1 MTSPYR
7 IERDRGTKEYRHQF
21 AVLRDKWPLA
31 FPAKPHDI
39 RPLAIGATGEIA
51 AAMGWSLPYTLGV
64 LGRWKM
70 AAVYCQAVLAHD
82 QRIALDGA
90 PAETVDVEAKDL
102 AAKQLARLA
111 AREAAKKATK
121 PTASTAK
128 PRPAPTPAPPTKTP
142 EQLRDRVRA
151 GLLRRRA

>member
-21 AVLRDKWPLA
+21 AVLREKWPLA
-31 FPAKPHDI
+31 FPVKDQDV

-70 AAVYCQAVLAHD
+70 AEVYCQAVLCHD
-82 QRIALDGA
+82 QRIALDGSPLIGSA
-90 PAETVDVEAKDL
+90 ASLLSSFFRFLFDL
-102 AAKQLARLA
+102 VCFLLHLAHA
-111 AREAAKKATK
+111 N
-121 PTASTAK
+121 
-128 PRPAPTPAPPTKTP
+128 RPLKGS
-142 EQLRDRVRA
+142 Q
-151 GLLRRRA
+151 